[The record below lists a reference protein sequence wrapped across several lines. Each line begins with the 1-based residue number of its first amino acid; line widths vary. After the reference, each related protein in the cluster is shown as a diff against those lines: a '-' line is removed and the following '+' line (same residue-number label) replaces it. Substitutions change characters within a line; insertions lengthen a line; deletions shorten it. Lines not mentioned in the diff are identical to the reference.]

1 MVARAAAT
9 ADEDGATQPAVA
21 FADEDEPLTLAE
33 QPADVLLHVGAS
45 LADPI
50 QPQHLT
56 ALAGS
61 CWACREALEVAVA
74 ELQEERRAL
83 RALLIRRNCTLQI
96 VASGSMT
103 NAWWRGTG
111 IDAADARLVARC
123 FMTGQAKLD
132 MLNLSANPMLGD
144 AGCAALTDAWVAGSL
159 PLLQR
164 LHLSGTG
171 MGDAGFRALSRA
183 VARGAL
189 PSLERLYLDGNSLGD
204 EGLSSFCAAISDGA
218 LSSLKDLDLQNNP
231 QLSDAMA
238 LASALAE
245 TALPAL
251 TDLIIDVRLQSP
263 QLQAACAARS
273 IHGMGDSWWHGALVG
288 DTP

>member
-1 MVARAAAT
+1 
-9 ADEDGATQPAVA
+9 
-21 FADEDEPLTLAE
+21 
-33 QPADVLLHVGAS
+33 
-45 LADPI
+45 
-50 QPQHLT
+50 
-56 ALAGS
+56 
-61 CWACREALEVAVA
+61 
-74 ELQEERRAL
+74 
-83 RALLIRRNCTLQI
+83 
-96 VASGSMT
+96 
-103 NAWWRGTG
+103 
-111 IDAADARLVARC
+111 
-123 FMTGQAKLD
+123 
-132 MLNLSANPMLGD
+132 
-144 AGCAALTDAWVAGSL
+144 
-159 PLLQR
+159 
-164 LHLSGTG
+164 

-218 LSSLKDLDLQNNP
+218 LPSLKDLDLQNNP

-251 TDLIIDVRLQSP
+251 TDLVIDVRLQSP